1 MNTPK
6 LVYSVFLPVTIWLL
20 FGAPDIRLAGNL
32 LLLLV
37 VVLHLFAVIWFRSV
51 FALFHGDA
59 FTYGFVALG
68 FTLSSFVTTFITAFV
83 TFLVF
88 DRRIETVGMISPISW
103 GAICVGFLVT
113 IAVPVLTTRHVSP
126 LPKASSRR
134 EYQDPNSS
142 R

>member
-6 LVYSVFLPVTIWLL
+6 LVYSVFLPFTIWLL
-20 FGAPDIRLAGNL
+20 FGAPDILLTGNL

-37 VVLHLFAVIWFRSV
+37 VILHLFTVIWFRSV

-59 FTYGFVALG
+59 FTYGTVALG
-68 FTLSSFVTTFITAFV
+68 FNISSFVTTFVTGFITFWA
-83 TFLVF
+83 F
-88 DRRIETVGMISPISW
+88 DRRIETVTMISPISW
-103 GAICVGFLVT
+103 GAICIGFLVT
-113 IAVPVLTTRHVSP
+113 IAVPVLTTRHVNP